1 MAIQDKI
8 VNEGAVKE
16 FVDSFVAF
24 KKEFSNL
31 SDGMSDKINLNVS
44 EGGIDKNKIHEE
56 LKKHLMDSVVNRN
69 SSKLTELETI
79 ADLNELWSVAKLLR
93 GISKASESR
102 EELLGL

>member
-8 VNEGAVKE
+8 VNEGSVKE
-16 FVDSFVAF
+16 FVDSFVDF

-31 SDGMSDKINLNVS
+31 SEGVSDKINLNIS
-44 EGGIDKNKIHEE
+44 EGDIAKSKIHAE
-56 LKKHLMDSVVNRN
+56 LKKHFIDSIVHRS

-93 GISKASESR
+93 GISRASESR